1 MGVFGLSLI
10 GLALHFASAPQ
21 PETLLWLSYIA
32 LWCCGLFG
40 VWLAYFHARWWLRLM
55 LAPVAIGLTLG
66 PWYWWNPLEPPS
78 TEQVERL
85 RPPEAA
91 DWPMVCELEG
101 FHVSNP
107 GSDWATA
114 GRRLWVHSFKDWP
127 SGTGKNHFL
136 WNPKTCGAPMGT
148 GIPEDAKLGDGG
160 PDGQALWA
168 HSTGIHYSEPG
179 LNTPRRL
186 NPTDLPS
193 RIEGAVFS
201 GDRKWAAWIFDTDPK
216 VLESP
221 WLLAATPL
229 TERAELRTV
238 EFELPKEFRG
248 ASLLGFDGPK
258 QEATLE
264 VAYNQM
270 AKIDMFG
277 RWTQERFRPE
287 GCGRIAGDFRVHPL
301 GWWFFGGSGA
311 GCDMHWLINGIPG
324 SYVAANDVD
333 SARWRW
339 MGTEWADIH
348 PTGKLGAAVSARKGV
363 HFSSPEA
370 ALVFRLEDR
379 QQVFRLHFSI
389 ERYPVEAGVSF
400 VGDNLLAVWQRD
412 RIRVFRIP
420 AEALKP

>member
-66 PWYWWNPLEPPS
+66 PWYWWNPLARPS
-78 TEQVERL
+78 TKQVARL
-85 RPPEAA
+85 RPPEIG
-91 DWPMVCELEG
+91 DWPVVCELEG
-101 FHVSNP
+101 FYVSAP
-107 GSDWATA
+107 SSDWART
-114 GRRLWVHSFKDWP
+114 GGRLWVHSYRD
-127 SGTGKNHFL
+127 SGTEKDHFL
-136 WNPKTCGAPMGT
+136 WNPETCDAPIAT
-148 GIPEDAKLGDGG
+148 GIPADAKLGDGG
-160 PDGQALWA
+160 PDGEALWG

-201 GDRKWAAWIFDTDPK
+201 GDREWAAWIYDTDPK
-216 VLESP
+216 VLVSP
-221 WLLAATPL
+221 WKL
-229 TERAELRTV
+229 TVAHLTGNSKVRTV
-238 EFELPKEFRG
+238 QFELPEEFQRAG
-248 ASLLGFDGPK
+248 LLGFDGAK

-270 AKIDMFG
+270 AKIDMSG
-277 RWTQERFRPE
+277 QWTQERFRPE
-287 GCGRIAGDFRVHPL
+287 GCGRISGSFRVHPL
-301 GWWFFGGSGA
+301 GWWFFDGA
-311 GCDMHWLINGIPG
+311 GKDCDMHWSINGISG
-324 SYVAANDVD
+324 SYIAANDVD

-339 MGTEWADIH
+339 MGADSADIH
-348 PTGKLGAAVSARKGV
+348 RSGNLGAAVSATRGV
-363 HFSSPEA
+363 HFSTPEA
-370 ALVFRLEDR
+370 VVVFRLEDGKAFFR
-379 QQVFRLHFSI
+379 NHFPQGRSFGEAQV
-389 ERYPVEAGVSF
+389 VF
-400 VGDNLLAVWQRD
+400 VGRDLLAVEQGA

-420 AEALKP
+420 DDVLTP